1 MYDYITQI
9 SEFLKEHFVPA
20 DNAETANT
28 RFTSDQLLNFLFKTF
43 PEGCITDYEL
53 NDLMLKLNY
62 KRETYTIATEI
73 TQSKK
78 EKEENAPIQFTYALC
93 TGWCMVSLSLKIKML
108 TN

>member
-1 MYDYITQI
+1 MYNYVSKI

-28 RFTSDQLLNFLFKTF
+28 RFTSYQLLNFLFNTF

-53 NDLMLKLNY
+53 NDLMLKLDY
-62 KRETYTIATEI
+62 KRDTYTVATEI
-73 TQSKK
+73 IQTKE
-78 EKEENAPIQFTYALC
+78 EKEANAPIQYNYDLC
-93 TGWCMVSLSLKIKML
+93 TGWCMVSLSLKEKML